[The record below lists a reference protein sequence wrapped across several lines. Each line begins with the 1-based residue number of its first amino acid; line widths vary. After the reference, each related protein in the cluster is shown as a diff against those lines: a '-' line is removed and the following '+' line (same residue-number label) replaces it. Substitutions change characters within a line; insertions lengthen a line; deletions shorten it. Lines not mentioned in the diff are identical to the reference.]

1 MTPTSRQRRWL
12 LPVGVAALGCAACCI
27 GPILGVLGGIAA
39 ASTVGAVFVPALIVL
54 AVLAVIAAGLLLR
67 ARHASAAAGDRT
79 GRTVELG
86 VPDVDG
92 ARDSTTQVR
101 W

>member
-1 MTPTSRQRRWL
+1 L

-39 ASTVGAVFVPALIVL
+39 AAALGAVFVPALVVL
-54 AVLAVIAAGLLLR
+54 AVLAVITAGLLLR
-67 ARHASAAAGDRT
+67 RRHASAAAGDRT
-79 GRTVELG
+79 GRAVELG
-86 VPDVDG
+86 VPDVAG
-92 ARDSTTQVR
+92 VGDSTTQVR